1 MTTQLDV
8 RAEIPA
14 RRHELIFSTYDALGP
29 GESFE
34 LVNDHDP
41 KPLYHQFAAE
51 HAGEVEWT
59 PVEEGPEVW
68 RVRIGKVA
76 TAGGMGQA
84 SPGEQVQ
91 PAGGAAEPWLTSL
104 ITATP
109 QEGFELAVTLSRRG
123 VKTTQPDPEVLHRL
137 RPVYANDAD
146 SLTAAS
152 QVIAL
157 NFQTVAAAND
167 YWRG

>member
-1 MTTQLDV
+1 MTAQLDV
-8 RAEIPA
+8 RQEIPA
-14 RRHELIFSTYDALGP
+14 RRHQLIFETYGSLGP
-29 GESFE
+29 GEAFE

-51 HAGEVEWT
+51 HAGEFEWT

-68 RVRIGKVA
+68 RIRIGR
-76 TAGGMGQA
+76 TAAQ
-84 SPGEQVQ
+84 EQT
-91 PAGGAAEPWLTSL
+91 PAEDVWLPSL

-109 QEGFELAVTLSRRG
+109 QEGFALAVTLSRRG
-123 VKTTQPDPEVLHRL
+123 VKTTQPDGEVLHRL
-137 RPVYANDAD
+137 RPQYANDAD

-152 QVIAL
+152 QVVAL

-167 YWRG
+167 YWRATS